1 MLKVLTWNIDGL
13 CDLYRTIRTET
24 AVDLISK
31 SKPNVICLQEVI
43 DETKIII
50 DRKLL
55 QFGYQLAT
63 VPGPSSLYYT
73 LIYVDNNVSI
83 VSSTRLSYIGNATS
97 VMGRDIGLLQL
108 QIGGYEILL
117 LNSHLERYFI
127 VLFVNDS
134 DFNTIY

>member
-13 CDLYRTIRTET
+13 CDLHRKIRTET